1 MKNKGF
7 TLTELLMVLIVIGIV
22 SALVIPNISKT
33 LEQQKVKLYNKQVN
47 QIIEITKSWSAKNLD
62 KLPSDESAIYV
73 SLDTLINEKYLEQD
87 EIIDPRD
94 EEPMS
99 GCVSIIYD
107 LDYNQYNYSF
117 IGKDDI
123 NYDECDNAL

>member
-7 TLTELLMVLIVIGIV
+7 TLTELLMVLIVIGVI

-47 QIIEITKSWSAKNLD
+47 QIIEITKDWSAKNLD
-62 KLPSDESAIYV
+62 KLPSDENTIYV

-123 NYDECDNAL
+123 NYGECDNAL

>member
-62 KLPSDESAIYV
+62 KLPSDESTIYV

-123 NYDECDNAL
+123 NYGECNNAL

>member
-62 KLPSDESAIYV
+62 KLPSDESTIYV

>member
-33 LEQQKVKLYNKQVN
+33 LEHQKVKLYNKQVN

-62 KLPSDESAIYV
+62 KLPSDESTIYV

-123 NYDECDNAL
+123 NYGECDNAL

>member
-1 MKNKGF
+1 MNNKGF
-7 TLTELLMVLIVIGIV
+7 TLTELLIVLIVIGII

-33 LEQQKVKLYNKQVN
+33 LEQQKIKLYNKQVN
-47 QIIEITKSWSAKNLD
+47 QIIEITKDWSAKNID
-62 KLPSDESAIYV
+62 KLPSGDDTIYV

-94 EEPMS
+94 EEPIS

-107 LDYNQYNYSF
+107 LDYNQYSF
-117 IGKDDI
+117 NFISKDDI
-123 NYDECDNAL
+123 NYDKCNNDI

>member
-62 KLPSDESAIYV
+62 KLPSDESTIYV

-123 NYDECDNAL
+123 NYGECDNAL